1 MNMAQ
6 NSDLLPDDKDSI
18 QFIDCLAS
26 KDGLSETV
34 LTELLGRGFYF
45 AKFDEGVDIAAQLD
59 TERTNVILLNKEQFN
74 SFPTD
79 ATSYYR
85 VRFLLVAPEAEI
97 SSDLL
102 DYDLMLDWYKQY
114 PSEKEIS
121 FALLKVR
128 AEYRMKAEVSKLQKQ
143 VFIAQKNLAELNKI
157 GAALN
162 SEHDLDAL
170 LDLILEKCLEITFSD
185 AGSLYLV
192 IEEEGAL
199 SSLNTGSRE
208 KKLHFKISKNQ
219 SREVAF
225 TEFTM
230 DISSKS
236 IAGSVALTGE
246 TLNIE
251 DVHFLPKD
259 STFSWNKSF
268 DENNGYNTKSMLTVP
283 MKNAKDEVIGVVQL
297 INKKVNP
304 RVKLVLE
311 EDFDKFVRIYS
322 KSDEALAMSLAGQA
336 AVALDN
342 ARLYKNIT
350 NLFEGFIRA
359 SVTAI
364 ESRDP
369 TTSGHSE
376 RVSTLCVEMARAIN
390 LEKSGYYAELFFSD
404 SQIREIKYAALLH
417 DFGKIGVKENVLVK
431 AKKLYP
437 YELDTIHYRYEYIK
451 KCIELDFSKRKND
464 LLLAY
469 GNKAASE
476 HMENL
481 DGEMQRKL
489 KEMDAFFN
497 VILRANEPTVL
508 EEGHFEKLQEIGQTV
523 FNHRGSR
530 MELLSPLEIQRLSIK
545 RGSLAEDERVE
556 IETHVTHTF
565 RFLSKIPWTEDLRGV
580 PSVAYAHHE
589 KLDGSGYPRQ
599 IRGDD
604 IPVQAR
610 IMTIADIYDALT
622 ASDRPYKK
630 AMPAERALN
639 ILDDEVKVKKIDP
652 EIFKLFLNRE
662 IYKKVL

>member
-1 MNMAQ
+1 MAE
-6 NSDLLPDDKDSI
+6 NTELIPDEKESI
-18 QFIDCLAS
+18 QFIDCLRG
-26 KDGLSETV
+26 KPLNDEV
-34 LTELLGRGFYF
+34 LRELLGAGFHFVKY
-45 AKFDEGVDIAAQLD
+45 DEVTDIGAQLD
-59 TERTNVILLNKEQFN
+59 SERMNVILLNKEQFN
-74 SFPTD
+74 QFPTD
-79 ATSYYR
+79 ATSYFR
-85 VRFLLVAPEAEI
+85 VRFLLVAEESEI

-102 DYDLMLDWYKQY
+102 DYDLILDWYKQS
-114 PSEKEIS
+114 PGEKEIA

-128 AEYRMKAEVSKLQKQ
+128 SEFRMKSELSRLQKQ
-143 VFIAQKNLAELNKI
+143 IYIAQKNLAELNKI
-157 GAALN
+157 GASLN
-162 SEHDLDAL
+162 SEHDLDRL

-192 IEEEGAL
+192 IEEEGTL
-199 SSLNTGSRE
+199 SSLNSGGRE

-225 TEFTM
+225 TEFRM

-236 IAGSVALTGE
+236 ISGSVALTGE
-246 TLNIE
+246 ILNIE
-251 DVHFLPKD
+251 DVHFLPKG
-259 STFSWNKSF
+259 STYSWNKSF

-304 RVKLVLE
+304 RIKLTAS
-311 EDFDKFVRIYS
+311 EDFDKYVRTYS
-322 KSDEALAMSLAGQA
+322 KSDEALAVSLAAQA
-336 AVALDN
+336 AVAIDN
-342 ARLYKNIT
+342 AKLYKRIT
-350 NLFEGFIRA
+350 DLFEGFIRA

-376 RVSTLCVEMARAIN
+376 RVSTLCVEMAKAIN
-390 LEKSGYYAELFFSD
+390 IEKSGVYSDMFFTD
-404 SQIREIKYAALLH
+404 AQLREIKYAALLH

-437 YELDTIHYRYEYIK
+437 FELDTIHYRYEYIK
-451 KCIELDFSKRKND
+451 KCIELDHSKRKND

-481 DGEMQRKL
+481 DSEMFRKL
-489 KEMDAFFN
+489 KEMDTFFN
-497 VILRANEPTVL
+497 IILRANEPTVL
-508 EEGHFEKLQEIGQTV
+508 EEGHFEKLQEIGQTG
-523 FNHRGSR
+523 FNDKGNRI
-530 MELLSPLEIQRLSIK
+530 ELLSPLEIQRLSIK

-565 RFLSKIPWTEDLRGV
+565 RFLSKIPWTDDLRGV
-580 PSVAYAHHE
+580 PAVAYAHHE

-599 IRGDD
+599 IHGND
-604 IPVQAR
+604 IPIQAR
-610 IMTIADIYDALT
+610 IMTIADIFDALT

-630 AMPAERALN
+630 AMPAEKALT
-639 ILDDEVKVKKIDP
+639 ILEDEVKVKKLDP
-652 EIFKLFLNRE
+652 EIFKLFVGRQL
-662 IYKKVL
+662 YKKVM